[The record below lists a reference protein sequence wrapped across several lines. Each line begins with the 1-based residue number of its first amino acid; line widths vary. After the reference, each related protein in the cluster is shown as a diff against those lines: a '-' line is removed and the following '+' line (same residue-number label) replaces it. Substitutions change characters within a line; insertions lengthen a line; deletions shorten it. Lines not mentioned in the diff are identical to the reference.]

1 MSRRAS
7 ASTWMW
13 AVALTA
19 LTGACAS
26 PPTEVIE
33 AARDRLA
40 SIPEEDATYAA
51 DQYAAAQDLAAQLQ
65 AELTAQDDSFALG
78 RSYERAEELATDLE
92 ASAAEVQRT
101 IESEKARLTTESER
115 LLADTQRALAES
127 REAFADLPEEMAA
140 ELESDAA
147 TVDTSLGDV
156 TQALEEGRLAEA
168 QRFAESALSAARR
181 VNSAIEEEQTAQ
193 RVAEEEQAVRVS
205 RGAVI
210 LPRPVVLDGERLG
223 VGEYQ
228 VRVTDEGATPI
239 EGEGPE
245 QTRWVELRQG
255 DAVVGRA
262 LAWVVPDEEI
272 VEITEPNDWRPR
284 NETRVNELLEGDY
297 VRLWINR
304 EGNSYLVHLPTVPR

>member
-1 MSRRAS
+1 MSQRAS
-7 ASTWMW
+7 APTWIW
-13 AVALTA
+13 VVILTA
-19 LTGACAS
+19 MTAACAS

-65 AELTAQDDSFALG
+65 AELTAQDDSFAMT
-78 RSYERAEELATDLE
+78 RSYERAEELATELE

-101 IESEKARLTTESER
+101 IESEKTRLASEAER
-115 LLADTQRALAES
+115 LLADTQQALTASRA
-127 REAFADLPEEMAA
+127 AFPDLPEETAT
-140 ELESDAA
+140 ELEDDAA
-147 TVDTSLGDV
+147 TVDSSLGDV
-156 TQALEEGRLAEA
+156 TQALDEGRLADA

-181 VNSAIEEEQTAQ
+181 VSTAVEEEQTAQ
-193 RVAEEEQAVRVS
+193 RVAEEELAARVS

-210 LPRPVVLDGERLG
+210 LPRAVVLDGERLG
-223 VGEYQ
+223 AGEYQ
-228 VRVTDEGATPI
+228 VRLTDEGATPV

-245 QTRWVELRQG
+245 RTRWVELRQG

-262 LAWVVPDEEI
+262 LAWVVPDAEI

-284 NETRVNELLEGDY
+284 NETRVNELVEGDY

-304 EGNSYLVHLPTVPR
+304 EGSSYLVHLPTASR